1 MAARGV
7 TGVSVP
13 ALIWLL
19 CGCPILVNAQ
29 PFPSKPVRVVIPFP
43 PGGGVDIVARLIGP
57 KLSDIYGQQV
67 VVDNRAGAAGVI
79 GTELAARAAPD
90 GHTWL
95 LATMGNLTVNRHLYA
110 KMTVDPVRD
119 LSPVTQVVAVHFVM
133 VAHPSLPA
141 ANVRQLIA
149 LAKSQPEKIT
159 YASSGAGGAP
169 HLAGALFNSMAN
181 VKLAHVP
188 YKGSG
193 PSFVDLLGGHVMLT
207 FDSMLQAL
215 PYIKAGRLKALAV
228 LGSKRAAQLPQ
239 VPTVAESGLPGY
251 ELTNWFGLTLP
262 AGASRELVTRVY
274 GDVAKVL
281 QQPDVREKLVDMGAD
296 VVASPPQ
303 DFAKF
308 MAAESAKWAK
318 VIKEAHIQAE

>member
-7 TGVSVP
+7 TGASVP

-19 CGCPILVNAQ
+19 CGCPMLVHAQ

-57 KLSDIYGQQV
+57 KLSDVYGQQV

-95 LATMGNLTVNRHLYA
+95 LATMGNLAVNRHLYA

-119 LSPVTQVVAVHFVM
+119 LAPVTQVVAVHFVM

-215 PYIKAGRLKALAV
+215 PYIKGGRLKALAV

-262 AGASRELVTRVY
+262 GGASRELVTRVY

-281 QQPDVREKLVDMGAD
+281 QQPDVREKLVEMGAD
-296 VVASPPQ
+296 VVASRPQ
-303 DFAKF
+303 DFANF

>member
-1 MAARGV
+1 VSARAGVGVFARAGVLFACACAAV
-7 TGVSVP
+7 
-13 ALIWLL
+13 AQ
-19 CGCPILVNAQ
+19 AQ
-29 PFPSKPVRVVIPFP
+29 PFPSKPVRIVIPFP
-43 PGGGVDIVARLIGP
+43 PGGGVDIVARLVGP

-90 GHTWL
+90 GYTWL
-95 LATMGNLTVNRHLYA
+95 MATMGNLAVNRHLYA

-119 LSPVTQVVAVHFVM
+119 LAPVTQVVAVHFVM

-141 ANVRQLIA
+141 SNVKALIA
-149 LAKSQPEKIT
+149 LAKTQPEKIT

-215 PYIKAGRLKALAV
+215 PYIKSSRLKVLAV
-228 LGSKRAAQLPQ
+228 LGPKRAPQLPQ
-239 VPTVAESGLPGY
+239 VPTISESGLPGY

-262 AGASRELVTRVY
+262 GGTSRDLVTRVH
-274 GDVAKVL
+274 GDVSKVL
-281 QQPDVREKLVDMGAD
+281 QQPDVREKLVEMGAD
-296 VVASPPQ
+296 VVASSPQ
-303 DFAKF
+303 DFATF
-308 MAAESAKWAK
+308 LAAESAKWAK
-318 VIKEAHIQAE
+318 VIKEADIKAE